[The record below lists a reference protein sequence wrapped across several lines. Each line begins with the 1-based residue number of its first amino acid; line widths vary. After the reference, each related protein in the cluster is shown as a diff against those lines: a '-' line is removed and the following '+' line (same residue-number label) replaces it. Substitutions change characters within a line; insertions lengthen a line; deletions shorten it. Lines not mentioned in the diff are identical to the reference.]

1 MPTPAELAQSHTD
14 LKPEELEH
22 LQRLLG
28 SWSVLADLSFS
39 DLLLLVPVQRAI
51 AVGEGPAAR
60 ATGADASAGAG
71 AGTRANRPEGTADGD
86 ETDPELVVLG
96 QMRPNNR
103 PTLVDQDLVGQTVNE
118 SQWALVARCLHSGE
132 IVRGSIH
139 HPILGE
145 QVPVE
150 NIPVRFEDRIIAVL
164 LRVSLAP
171 LKGPTSMY
179 ERTYL
184 DVFERLA
191 DMVAQSAFPFPDE
204 DVGTEE
210 APRVGDG
217 VVVVDADG
225 RVEFASPN
233 AMNAFHRMGI
243 YTQPE
248 GRRFGD
254 LDIEESAVEWALA
267 TGRPVVEEV
276 ERRPDVI
283 VLVHCIP
290 LLSHGVVTGA
300 MILLRD
306 VTDVRRLDR
315 LLLSKDAAI
324 REVHHR
330 VKNNLQTI
338 SSLLSLQARRVGDR
352 AARVALH
359 EAERRVRSIA
369 LVHEILSRDPSDQ
382 VPFAEIVASL
392 VQMAEDSVV
401 SSQPIVIAVHGDLG
415 EVAADVATPLA
426 VAVAELLQN
435 AVEHA
440 FDPEAAGGSDG
451 AAGLEGAGG
460 AAGYAPVGHVDL
472 TLDPGEDA
480 LLIEVRDDGL
490 GLPEGFDIEQTTSL
504 GLLIVSDLVVSQLE
518 GTISMASM
526 PAAEGGGTRVAISVP
541 QRAPH

>member
-1 MPTPAELAQSHTD
+1 M
-14 LKPEELEH
+14 
-22 LQRLLG
+22 
-28 SWSVLADLSFS
+28 
-39 DLLLLVPVQRAI
+39 
-51 AVGEGPAAR
+51 
-60 ATGADASAGAG
+60 
-71 AGTRANRPEGTADGD
+71 
-86 ETDPELVVLG
+86 
-96 QMRPNNR
+96 
-103 PTLVDQDLVGQTVNE
+103 
-118 SQWALVARCLHSGE
+118 
-132 IVRGSIH
+132 
-139 HPILGE
+139 
-145 QVPVE
+145 E
-150 NIPVRFEDRIIAVL
+150 NIPVRFGDVVIAVL

-191 DMVAQSAFPFPDE
+191 DMVAQSAFPYPDE

-243 YTQPE
+243 YAPPE

-254 LDIEESAVEWALA
+254 LDIEETAIEWALA
-267 TGRPVVEEV
+267 NGRPVVEEV

-283 VLVHCIP
+283 VLLHCIP

-338 SSLLSLQARRVGDR
+338 SSLLSLQARRVDER

-359 EAERRVRSIA
+359 EAERRVRSIS

-382 VPFAEIVASL
+382 VPVRRDRGLAGPDGRGL
-392 VQMAEDSVV
+392 R
-401 SSQPIVIAVHGDLG
+401 GLL
-415 EVAADVATPLA
+415 AADRDHDQRRPGRGDGGRG
-426 VAVAELLQN
+426 
-435 AVEHA
+435 HS
-440 FDPEAAGGSDG
+440 AGGHAGRAASRMRWSTPSTPSRAGPDGRADGGPDG
-451 AAGLEGAGG
+451 AAARRRWVTSTSPSPTTAASSSWPSVTTGAGCRRVSTSRRR
-460 AAGYAPVGHVDL
+460 PVSGL
-472 TLDPGEDA
+472 S
-480 LLIEVRDDGL
+480 IVRD
-490 GLPEGFDIEQTTSL
+490 
-504 GLLIVSDLVVSQLE
+504 LVASQLE
-518 GTISMASM
+518 GRIAMEAFRL
-526 PAAEGGGTRVAISVP
+526 PRAAGPGW
-541 QRAPH
+541 

>member
-1 MPTPAELAQSHTD
+1 
-14 LKPEELEH
+14 
-22 LQRLLG
+22 
-28 SWSVLADLSFS
+28 
-39 DLLLLVPVQRAI
+39 
-51 AVGEGPAAR
+51 
-60 ATGADASAGAG
+60 
-71 AGTRANRPEGTADGD
+71 
-86 ETDPELVVLG
+86 
-96 QMRPNNR
+96 
-103 PTLVDQDLVGQTVNE
+103 
-118 SQWALVARCLHSGE
+118 
-132 IVRGSIH
+132 
-139 HPILGE
+139 
-145 QVPVE
+145 
-150 NIPVRFEDRIIAVL
+150 
-164 LRVSLAP
+164 
-171 LKGPTSMY
+171 MY

-191 DMVAQSAFPFPDE
+191 DMVAQSAFPYPDE

-217 VVVVDADG
+217 VIVVDAEG

-243 YTQPE
+243 YAPPE

-254 LDIEESAVEWALA
+254 LDIEETAIEWALA
-267 TGRPVVEEV
+267 NGRPVVEEV

-283 VLVHCIP
+283 VLLHIIP

-338 SSLLSLQARRVGDR
+338 SSLLSLQARRVDEK

-359 EAERRVRSIA
+359 EAERRVRSIS

-382 VPFAEIVASL
+382 VPFAEIVVSL

-401 SSQPIVIAVHGDLG
+401 STQPIVISTTGDLG
-415 EVAADVATPLA
+415 EVTADVATPLA
-426 VAVAELLQN
+426 VTLAELLQN

-440 FDPEAAGGSDG
+440 FDPEPAGGPDG
-451 AAGLEGAGG
+451 SAGDS
-460 AAGYAPVGHVDL
+460 PVGHVDVSL
-472 TLDPGEDA
+472 SHTGSELVVA
-480 LLIEVRDDGL
+480 VRDDGR
-490 GLPEGFDIEQTTSL
+490 GLPEGFDIEKTTSL
-504 GLLIVSDLVVSQLE
+504 GLSIVRDLVASQLE
-518 GTISMASM
+518 GRISMGEV
-526 PAAEGGGTRVAISVP
+526 PAAEGGGTRVVISVP
-541 QRAPH
+541 VRAHR

>member
-1 MPTPAELAQSHTD
+1 MN
-14 LKPEELEH
+14 
-22 LQRLLG
+22 
-28 SWSVLADLSFS
+28 
-39 DLLLLVPVQRAI
+39 
-51 AVGEGPAAR
+51 
-60 ATGADASAGAG
+60 AGAG
-71 AGTRANRPEGTADGD
+71 QPPPE
-86 ETDPELVVLG
+86 DPELVVLG

-103 PTLVDQDLVGQTVNE
+103 PTLVDQDLVGQKIDET
-118 SQWALVARCLHSGE
+118 QWALAASCLHSGE

-150 NIPVRFEDRIIAVL
+150 NIPVRFGGAVIAVM

-191 DMVAQSAFPFPDE
+191 DMVAQSAFPYPDE

-243 YTQPE
+243 YAPPE

-254 LDIEESAVEWALA
+254 LDIEETAIEWALA
-267 TGRPVVEEV
+267 NGRPVVEEV

-283 VLVHCIP
+283 VLLHIIP

-338 SSLLSLQARRVGDR
+338 SSLLSLQARRVDER

-359 EAERRVRSIA
+359 EAERRVRSIS
-369 LVHEILSRDPSDQ
+369 LGPRDPL
-382 VPFAEIVASL
+382 PGPER
-392 VQMAEDSVV
+392 
-401 SSQPIVIAVHGDLG
+401 PGAVRRDRGLPGPDGGGLGRLLTAHRHLDHGRPRGGDG
-415 EVAADVATPLA
+415 GRG
-426 VAVAELLQN
+426 
-435 AVEHA
+435 H
-440 FDPEAAGGSDG
+440 AAGGHPGRAPPERRG
-451 AAGLEGAGG
+451 ARLRPRAGRRARRCRRRRQPVTRRWVTSTLRSRTRGPSSLWPCGTTVTVSRRVSTSRRRPASASPLCATWWPASSKATSPWRRFLPPRAG
-460 AAGYAPVGHVDL
+460 APVW
-472 TLDPGEDA
+472 
-480 LLIEVRDDGL
+480 
-490 GLPEGFDIEQTTSL
+490 
-504 GLLIVSDLVVSQLE
+504 
-518 GTISMASM
+518 
-526 PAAEGGGTRVAISVP
+526 
-541 QRAPH
+541 

>member
-1 MPTPAELAQSHTD
+1 MPTPAELAVSHTE
-14 LKPEELEH
+14 LEPEALEH
-22 LQRLLG
+22 LQRLMG

-39 DLLLLVPVQRAI
+39 DLLLLVPVA
-51 AVGEGPAAR
+51 GLLAR
-60 ATGADASAGAG
+60 GAT
-71 AGTRANRPEGTADGD
+71 E
-86 ETDPELVVLG
+86 DPELVVMG

-103 PTLVDQDLVGQTVNE
+103 PTLVEQDLVGQTVNE
-118 SQWALVARCLHSGE
+118 SQWDLVAKCLHTGE
-132 IVRGSIH
+132 IVRGNIH
-139 HPILGE
+139 HPIIGE
-145 QVPVE
+145 RVPVE
-150 NIPVRFEDRIIAVL
+150 NIPVRFEGAVIAVM

-171 LKGPTSMY
+171 LKGPTSTY

-243 YTQPE
+243 YSPPE

-254 LDIEESAVEWALA
+254 LDIDESAVEWALTA
-267 TGRPVVEEV
+267 ARPVVEEV

-290 LLSHGVVTGA
+290 LLSHDVVTGA

-338 SSLLSLQARRVGDR
+338 SSLLSLQARRVDDR
-352 AARVALH
+352 AARIALR

-369 LVHEILSRDPSDQ
+369 LVHEILSRDPTEQ
-382 VPFAEIVASL
+382 VPFAEIVVSL

-401 SSQPIVIAVHGDLG
+401 SAQPIVISTSGDLG
-415 EVAADVATPLA
+415 DVTADVATPLA
-426 VAVAELLQN
+426 VTVAELLQN
-435 AVEHA
+435 AVEHG
-440 FDPEAAGGSDG
+440 FEPHAADDGPGGADGTGAERDG
-451 AAGLEGAGG
+451 ASAR
-460 AAGYAPVGHVDL
+460 VGHVVVTMANTGTEL
-472 TLDPGEDA
+472 TVA
-480 LLIEVRDDGL
+480 VRDDGV
-490 GLPEGFDIEQTTSL
+490 GLPEGFDLERSTSL
-504 GLLIVSDLVVSQLE
+504 GLSIVRDLVESQLE
-518 GTISMASM
+518 GDIGMVSLPES
-526 PAAEGGGTRVAISVP
+526 EGGGTRVLISVP
-541 QRAPH
+541 VRAPR

>member
-1 MPTPAELAQSHTD
+1 MPTPAELAESHTD
-14 LKPEELEH
+14 LKPDELEH

-39 DLLLLVPVQRAI
+39 DLLLLVPVRTEVDAGRAD
-51 AVGEGPAAR
+51 E
-60 ATGADASAGAG
+60 GAD
-71 AGTRANRPEGTADGD
+71 E
-86 ETDPELVVLG
+86 EVQDPELVVLG

-118 SQWALVARCLHSGE
+118 SQWALVAQCFHSGE
-132 IVRGSIH
+132 IIRGSIH
-139 HPILGE
+139 HPTLSE

-150 NIPVRFEDRIIAVL
+150 NIPVRFGGRIIAVL
-164 LRVSLAP
+164 LRISLAP

-233 AMNAFHRMGI
+233 ALNAFHRMGI
-243 YTQPE
+243 YSPPE
-248 GRRFGD
+248 GRRFSD

-290 LLSHGVVTGA
+290 LLSRGVVTGA

-338 SSLLSLQARRVGDR
+338 SSLLNLQARRVGDR
-352 AARVALH
+352 AATVALH

-382 VPFAEIVASL
+382 VPFAEIVSSL

-401 SSQPIVIAVHGDLG
+401 SAQPVVISVHGDLG

-426 VAVAELLQN
+426 VTVAELLQN

-440 FDPEAAGGSDG
+440 FDPESSAAG
-451 AAGLEGAGG
+451 EGGP
-460 AAGYAPVGHVDL
+460 APVGHVDL
-472 TLDPGEDA
+472 HLSSTDA
-480 LLIEVRDDGL
+480 ALEIEVRDDGL
-490 GLPEGFDIEQTTSL
+490 GLPEGFDIERTTSL
-504 GLLIVSDLVVSQLE
+504 GLSIVRDLVVSQLE
-518 GTISMASM
+518 GTISMESVAAS
-526 PAAEGGGTRVAISVP
+526 AGGGTRVAISVP
-541 QRAPH
+541 VRAPR